1 MIGLSIFDWV
11 LIIAAAVLQIL
22 LIVKFWRMCNDVR
35 ALRNHFVATN
45 KNEERPNKENQPM
58 STGLYVSI
66 IIAIVVL
73 VVVLMVCNN

>member
-1 MIGLSIFDWV
+1 MIGLSIFYWV
-11 LIIAAAVLQIL
+11 LIIAAAVL
-22 LIVKFWRMCNDVR
+22 LIVKFWNMCNDIR

-45 KNEERPNKENQPM
+45 KNEERPNKENQPI

-73 VVVLMVCNN
+73 VVALTVCNN